1 MPAWIIYTVGFLAQL
16 FFSGRTL
23 LQWIKS
29 EKAKSVISPSSYW
42 ILSVMGAYLLCLYGW
57 FRNDFA
63 IIFGQLISYYIYLW
77 NLDSKGIWHRISKF
91 FKIILIATPLVAIA
105 GVAGNAEE
113 FVSTF
118 FHNEEIPLWLLLFGS
133 AGQVIFT
140 LRFVYQWIY
149 SFRRKESSLP
159 SGFWIISLIGSGVII
174 AYGIYRHDP
183 VLLLG
188 QSFGFVAYARNLW
201 IGYKRGNPSRHQ

>member
-1 MPAWIIYTVGFLAQL
+1 MPDWIVYTIGFLAQV
-16 FFSGRTL
+16 FFSGRTI

-42 ILSVMGAYLLCLYGW
+42 ILSVMGAYLLCIYGW

-77 NLDSKGIWHRISKF
+77 NLNSKGVWKRLTKGLRVL
-91 FKIILIATPLVAIA
+91 LIATPVMAVI
-105 GVAGNAEE
+105 GVMGNAED
-113 FVSTF
+113 FVRDF
-118 FHNEEIPLWLLLFGS
+118 FCNEEIPLWLVIFGS
-133 AGQVIFT
+133 AGQMIFT

-149 SFRRKESSLP
+149 SFRRHESELP
-159 SGFWIISLIGSGVII
+159 AGFWIISLVGSAVII
-174 AYGIYRHDP
+174 AYGIYRADP

-201 IGYKRGNPSRHQ
+201 IGYRSSKKKA